1 MRAQWVGVAVTV
13 VVVGMFDVRPAAGE
27 ETVVTTA
34 VTRRLVVSI
43 PDRRLAVVE
52 NDQVVELYTVAVGA
66 SATPSPVGVFTIVNR
81 VTHPTYY
88 RPGKIVAPGPHNP
101 LGTRWMGL
109 SLKGYGIHGTDKPQS
124 IGHAKSQGCIRL
136 RNSDVERLFERV
148 RAGDVVEL
156 HAERTADIARFFTHA
171 DPAIAAEPVQ
181 REERRQGVPED
192 REERRQGVPADR
204 ER

>member
-1 MRAQWVGVAVTV
+1 MRAQWVGVAVTM

-52 NDQVVELYTVAVGA
+52 NDHVVEFYTVAVGA

-88 RPGKIVAPGPHNP
+88 RPGKVVAPGPHNP

-156 HAERTADIARFFTHA
+156 HAERTADIARFFA
-171 DPAIAAEPVQ
+171 DGDLAIAATPLQ
-181 REERRQGVPED
+181 PER
-192 REERRQGVPADR
+192 
-204 ER
+204 

>member
-1 MRAQWVGVAVTV
+1 MKAQWVGVTVTV
-13 VVVGMFDVRPAAGE
+13 IVLGMFDVRPAAGE

-43 PDRRLAVVE
+43 PDRRLAVIE
-52 NDQVVELYTVAVGA
+52 NDQVVEVYTVAVGA

-109 SLKGYGIHGTDKPQS
+109 SLKGYGIHGTDNPQS
-124 IGHAKSQGCIRL
+124 IGHARSQGCIRL

-156 HAERTADIARFFTHA
+156 HAERTADIARFFTDA
-171 DPAIAAEPVQ
+171 DAAIAVTPVQ
-181 REERRQGVPED
+181 PQL
-192 REERRQGVPADR
+192 
-204 ER
+204 